1 MTREPA
7 PELPGV
13 HVVGLLGR
21 GGQGSVW
28 ASRDERLDRELE
40 IKVLS
45 RRDASARA
53 RFEREG
59 VALARVRH
67 PGVAVVHR
75 AGTLEDGR
83 PYLALERFGTGTLA
97 DLMASGPTLSPAAA
111 SDVGVQLLE
120 ALAAVHAVGLVHR
133 DLKASNVLW
142 DAPTGRIKLADFGL
156 ARDPEAPG
164 PTSPGALVGS
174 LEALAP
180 ERITGAPATP
190 QSDLWAAGALLFGL
204 LAGRPPFVL
213 DPAAPA
219 EWHAAL
225 VAEPPPLPPRV
236 PAPVARVC
244 AALLAVDP
252 DARPRSAAEAA
263 HRLAV
268 TARGSATLVPGDAG
282 QTTTSSSAGRPAGSP
297 ALSAVAVIAALGVLG
312 GLAWH
317 AAREPV
323 ATAALAP
330 TDLAGEGAQGN
341 PTSATPPLGVPAP
354 PSSAPPEPVTQA
366 PALASPAPAPPS
378 AAASARSTPRSLS
391 RTPRNP
397 RALETPFVQPDD
409 APKP

>member
-13 HVVGLLGR
+13 RVVGLLGR

-28 ASRDERLDRELE
+28 AARDERLDRELA

-45 RRDASARA
+45 RRDAPART

-59 VALARVRH
+59 IALARVRH
-67 PGVAVVHR
+67 PGVAVVHG

-111 SDVGVQLLE
+111 SDVGVQLLD

-156 ARDPEAPG
+156 ARYPEAPG

-180 ERITGAPATP
+180 ERVTGAPATP
-190 QSDLWAAGALLFGL
+190 QSDLWAAGAVLFGL

-225 VAEPPPLPPRV
+225 VAEPPPLPPHV

-252 DARPRSAAEAA
+252 DARPRTAAEAA
-263 HRLAV
+263 HRLAAA
-268 TARGSATLVPGDAG
+268 TRGAATLVPSENEAPPRSSDAVSG
-282 QTTTSSSAGRPAGSP
+282 ARSR
-297 ALSAVAVIAALGVLG
+297 ALSALALITALCLLVALRWGAAQKIE
-312 GLAWH
+312 ASP
-317 AAREPV
+317 E
-323 ATAALAP
+323 AT
-330 TDLAGEGAQGN
+330 
-341 PTSATPPLGVPAP
+341 SSTPPTTAPAPPIQSPPILLPLAATIPTPAP
-354 PSSAPPEPVTQA
+354 PSQSPTASAP
-366 PALASPAPAPPS
+366 
-378 AAASARSTPRSLS
+378 RGLS

-397 RALETPFVQPDD
+397 RALETPFVQPEDGVSS
-409 APKP
+409 P

>member
-13 HVVGLLGR
+13 RVVGLLGR

-28 ASRDERLDRELE
+28 AARDERLDRELA

-190 QSDLWAAGALLFGL
+190 QSDLWAAGALLWS
-204 LAGRPPFVL
+204 RPM
-213 DPAAPA
+213 
-219 EWHAAL
+219 
-225 VAEPPPLPPRV
+225 
-236 PAPVARVC
+236 C
-244 AALLAVDP
+244 N
-252 DARPRSAAEAA
+252 
-263 HRLAV
+263 
-268 TARGSATLVPGDAG
+268 
-282 QTTTSSSAGRPAGSP
+282 
-297 ALSAVAVIAALGVLG
+297 
-312 GLAWH
+312 LAWPWP
-317 AAREPV
+317 RTKLTTCTRP
-323 ATAALAP
+323 LS
-330 TDLAGEGAQGN
+330 DY
-341 PTSATPPLGVPAP
+341 SATPPMW
-354 PSSAPPEPVTQA
+354 
-366 PALASPAPAPPS
+366 
-378 AAASARSTPRSLS
+378 
-391 RTPRNP
+391 N
-397 RALETPFVQPDD
+397 
-409 APKP
+409 